1 MHNNSW
7 NLFIRHGVFIKY
19 EYWLNYL
26 NRTKHAKYTY
36 LFNIGIFENNKCSKW
51 YGGFTKAL
59 DTLPTFAERRI
70 KIVVT
75 ATRKTNVAVSGDTR
89 LTELPLF

>member
-1 MHNNSW
+1 MV
-7 NLFIRHGVFIKY
+7 FFIKY

-26 NRTKHAKYTY
+26 NRLNTQSTPTY
-36 LFNIGIFENNKCSKW
+36 LISEYLENNKCSKW